1 MDIVQHLSNAYFS
14 YLHEKYE
21 KYAPLQENC
30 QIAFTDYGIMGI
42 AVFHIVVLLYG
53 T

>member
-14 YLHEKYE
+14 YLHE

>member
-1 MDIVQHLSNAYFS
+1 MDIVQHLSNSYFS

-21 KYAPLQENC
+21 LLQENC